1 MDTSERPLPLPPAPC
16 SLTLAIDFDHT
27 WTADP
32 HGWKAWHDIMV
43 ARGHI
48 VLLATGR
55 SGWSDDMSRAHL
67 PAEMPIVYCGRDLK
81 EHATRKAGWVV
92 NIWIDDMPGM
102 IQDCRI
108 LGGDLSSAN
117 RRSQRRDEGAFAALT
132 GSSIYDR

>member
-1 MDTSERPLPLPPAPC
+1 MDTPESPIPLPPALC

-43 ARGHI
+43 ERGHI

-117 RRSQRRDEGAFAALT
+117 DTEQTTPSKL
-132 GSSIYDR
+132 

>member
-1 MDTSERPLPLPPAPC
+1 MITDLNMAIPSAP
-16 SLTLAIDFDHT
+16 SVLTLAIDFDHT

-32 HGWKAWHDIMV
+32 YGWRAWHDLMV

-48 VLLATGR
+48 VLLATSR

-67 PAEMPIVYCGRDLK
+67 PTDMPIVYCGRDLK
-81 EHATRKAGWVV
+81 EHATKKAGWVV

-108 LGGDLSSAN
+108 LKD
-117 RRSQRRDEGAFAALT
+117 DF
-132 GSSIYDR
+132 I